1 MVIDYRNMTEIKYNN
16 ERWEYMFSETDKR
29 LELLLLSLL
38 LVSWITFKS
47 LIFLVYWRL
56 FWL

>member
-16 ERWEYMFSETDKR
+16 ERWEHMLSETDKR

-47 LIFLVYWRL
+47 LILLVYWRL
-56 FWL
+56 FWS

>member
-16 ERWEYMFSETDKR
+16 ERWEHMLSETDKR

>member
-16 ERWEYMFSETDKR
+16 ERWEHMLSETDKR

-38 LVSWITFKS
+38 LVLWITFKS
-47 LIFLVYWRL
+47 LILLVYWRL
-56 FWL
+56 FWS